1 MDILNYLNLYDVL
14 VNEIVGSLFLFIL
27 LSIIIICVVGAWF
40 SFQWDITV
48 MLTLIFL
55 GIMFGVGFGSV
66 IGFWVAGVLISTLIF
81 FYGISVKI
89 SRAR

>member
-66 IGFWVAGVLISTLIF
+66 IGFWVAGVLISTAIF